1 MKLVAATNNR
11 DKLREL
17 RSILSQLGIDVLSL
31 DEAGF
36 TGEIIETGTTFEENA
51 IIKCETVMR
60 ETGLCAI
67 GDDSGLVVDALGG
80 EPGIYSARYA
90 EPGKRKQ
97 KVLEKLRSVPEE
109 KRTARFVAAIA
120 CVFPDGETITAI
132 GKCEG
137 RILTECRGDKGFGY
151 DPIFYVPEYDMTFA
165 EMPSLLKNR
174 ISHRAKGIE
183 LMVEKLKGRL

>member
-120 CVFPDGETITAI
+120 CV
-132 GKCEG
+132 
-137 RILTECRGDKGFGY
+137 
-151 DPIFYVPEYDMTFA
+151 
-165 EMPSLLKNR
+165 S
-174 ISHRAKGIE
+174 
-183 LMVEKLKGRL
+183 